1 MKITKSRIRQLISE
15 SIKNTLSEVQ
25 INGKEVEVSD
35 GKITING
42 ETFTIQANAGYK
54 TAFQFADVNL
64 TNVVNT
70 SAGLKV
76 AGTILGAAVD
86 DVVPSNK
93 VAEISNNIESGKST
107 FEIEGKKATFKFL
120 KSA

>member
-1 MKITKSRIRQLISE
+1 VKITKSRIRQLISE

-25 INGKEVEVSD
+25 IGGKEVEVSD

-42 ETFTIQANAGYK
+42 EPFVIQANAGYK
-54 TAFQFADVNL
+54 TGFQFADINL

-76 AGTILGAAVD
+76 AGTILGVAVD
-86 DVVPSNK
+86 DVVPSSK

-107 FEIEGKKATFKFL
+107 FEIEGKKATFKFS
-120 KSA
+120 KVA